1 MTRSSERRRW
11 AAATAQGRLAVAACA
26 AAGLLTVTACSG
38 TTTSAPPAA
47 AAPTPSPST
56 SVRELTPALSSQLDK
71 AVQQTLKQ
79 AGVPG
84 VTVGLWLPGKGTYIR
99 SFGVADKGTGAAMS
113 ENLHMRI
120 GSETKTFTVTGI
132 LRLVDAGRLGLDDPI
147 SKYVDDVPNG
157 DRITLRQL
165 AEMRSGL
172 FSYSQDPDFD
182 EAFMSDPDRKFTPQ
196 QLLDYAFKHPP
207 LFAPGQKFNYSNTNL
222 ILLGLVIE
230 KVSGQPLGD
239 FLQQQVIEP
248 AGLRNTLFPKG
259 TEFPEPHAQGY
270 TMQTP
275 NGEVANA
282 TNWDPSWAWAAG
294 AIISDLQDLRR
305 WAPILAKGTLLKP
318 STQRQRLRMLPT
330 GYPGTAYGLGIFTT
344 NGWIGHNGSLPGY
357 ESVTV
362 YLPSAKATLVIL
374 TNADFL
380 YKGAEN
386 STLFAKA
393 VTRIVTPDNVYALP
407 PSAPSAASPSP
418 SA

>member
-11 AAATAQGRLAVAACA
+11 SAATAQGRLAVAACA
-26 AAGLLTVTACSG
+26 AAGLLTVTACTG
-38 TTTSAPPAA
+38 TTTNAPPAA
-47 AAPTPSPST
+47 AAATPSPST

-84 VTVGLWLPGKGTYIR
+84 VTVGLWLPGKGTYVR
-99 SFGVADKGTGAAMS
+99 SFGVADKGTGATMS
-113 ENLHMRI
+113 ENLRVRI
-120 GSETKTFTVTGI
+120 GSETKTFTVTGL
-132 LRLVDAGRLGLDDPI
+132 LRLVDGGRVGLDDPI
-147 SKYVDDVPNG
+147 SKHVDDVPNG

-172 FSYSQDPDFD
+172 FSYSDDPGFD
-182 EAFMSDPDRKFTPQ
+182 KAFLSDPDRKFTPQ

-239 FLQQQVIEP
+239 FLKQQVIEP
-248 AGLRNTLFPKG
+248 AGMRNTVFPKG
-259 TEFPEPHAQGY
+259 AEFPDPHAQGY
-270 TMQTP
+270 TVQTR

-294 AIISDLQDLRR
+294 AIISDLQDLRK
-305 WAPILAKGTLLKP
+305 WAPILATGTLLEP
-318 STQRQRLRMLPT
+318 ATQRQRLRMLPT

-374 TNADFL
+374 TNADFI
-380 YKGAEN
+380 YKGSEN
-386 STLFAKA
+386 STLFAQA
-393 VTRIVTPDNVYALP
+393 ITRIVTPDNVYALP
-407 PSAPSAASPSP
+407 PSAPSSPSP